1 MSAKAPKLQDTVCLL
16 RYIFPSIW
24 KVILSEQLL
33 KEKQNE
39 KKKFNQD
46 QLFHIHRTS

>member
-1 MSAKAPKLQDTVCLL
+1 MSTKAPKEQDTICLL
-16 RYIFPSIW
+16 RYIFPSVW

-39 KKKFNQD
+39 KIQPRS
-46 QLFHIHRTS
+46 II